1 MCSWRL
7 GFGGAAAAADPKKCA
22 RTIMAM
28 VLNDE
33 IPFSDVEQ
41 DLFVEKPPLVS

>member
-7 GFGGAAAAADPKKCA
+7 GFGGAAAADPKKCA
-22 RTIMAM
+22 RTIM
-28 VLNDE
+28 VIVVNDE

-41 DLFVEKPPLVS
+41 DLLVEKPPLVR